1 MVFPTHLSVG
11 LSREEGEDGPV
22 PLLREAA
29 YSARRLSDA
38 RVAGEGKAHPQAV
51 FKPLLVTHVF
61 LCHWGRRASGQ
72 GQGWCGWVSK
82 GLGQREG

>member
-1 MVFPTHLSVG
+1 MVSVG

-29 YSARRLSDA
+29 YSAWRLTDA
-38 RVAGEGKAHPQAV
+38 RAVGEGKPHPQAV
-51 FKPLLVTHVF
+51 FKPLLVTHLF

-72 GQGWCGWVSK
+72 GQGWCGRVSK